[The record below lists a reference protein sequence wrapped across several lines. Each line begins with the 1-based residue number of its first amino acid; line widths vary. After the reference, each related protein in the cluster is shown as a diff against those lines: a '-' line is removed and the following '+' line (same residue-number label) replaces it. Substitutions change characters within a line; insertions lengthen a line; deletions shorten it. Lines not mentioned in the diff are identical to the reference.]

1 MKLNLLKSAGKSLSP
16 SLKGVHSMVV
26 KPAKVAC
33 TPDLI
38 VQKQEKKPSTTY
50 TELLFTLKIQL
61 QIIISMIKSVPKD
74 NGK

>member
-1 MKLNLLKSAGKSLSP
+1 
-16 SLKGVHSMVV
+16 MVV

-38 VQKQEKKPSTTY
+38 IQNQAKKPSTTY
-50 TELLFTLKIQL
+50 TELLFTLKIRL